1 LIFLNKRFWKE
12 TVDPF
17 GELKIKNGTQLRMS
31 IEFEKRGDCLWRALR
46 AIALHVLA
54 PFVIS
59 LTENIINSI

>member
-1 LIFLNKRFWKE
+1 
-12 TVDPF
+12 
-17 GELKIKNGTQLRMS
+17 MS
-31 IEFEKRGDCLWRALR
+31 MEFEKRGDRLWRCALRNRRRWALR

>member
-1 LIFLNKRFWKE
+1 
-12 TVDPF
+12 
-17 GELKIKNGTQLRMS
+17 MS
-31 IEFEKRGDCLWRALR
+31 IEFEKRGYRLWRCALRNRVWRALR